1 MRILEKF
8 LLFLFTLLLAAVG
21 CCGIL
26 LCFRPMQE
34 TMYVVDQLLNMAYAY
49 RWLVLIGAAV
59 LVLLAVL
66 IFFGVVC
73 ARSKHK
79 EGSANVV
86 KLGDDGSNA
95 QISTAAVD
103 CIIQQQKLNFT
114 DVVTLESKLVNAPE
128 GTQVILKVNANAN
141 ANMQELSTNLQNAV
155 KQQLESMVGLKV
167 AAVKVVIADVTAGNN
182 A

>member
-1 MRILEKF
+1 MRFLEKF
-8 LLFLFTLLLAAVG
+8 LLLLFTLLLAALG
-21 CCGIL
+21 AGGIL
-26 LCFRPMQE
+26 LCFTPIREMQ
-34 TMYVVDQLLNMAYAY
+34 MLADLVLNLAYAY

-79 EGSANVV
+79 EAAANVV

-114 DVVTLESKLVNAPE
+114 DVVTMESKLVNAPE

-141 ANMQELSTNLQNAV
+141 ANMQELSTNLQSAV